1 MEKKLVYH
9 HNLIGHEIN
18 ESLRYFRDDVFDR
31 EIYCRK
37 KHQVCEPS
45 EADCLNCTFFA
56 GLEQG
61 HGHECAWEDVT
72 EEEHVIEHADRYKEY
87 ERVDRLMKLG
97 VLENADD
104 SLIAKVKS
112 VSYDE
117 KKWIYEQSEDRMSR
131 FILGTRGERTLICCG
146 VNPSFAS
153 PEDLDPTMKNVESF
167 AKANGYDSYL
177 MINLY
182 PMRATNPKDM
192 HKVKDDAIIRK
203 NIDNIKKALSSGNC
217 DIWAA
222 WGTLIKTRSYLK
234 DCLQQIVEVADTY
247 NCEWYT
253 IGKKS
258 KDGHPH
264 HPLYLSKQ
272 SKMEKFDVQEYLKSL
287 N

>member
-18 ESLRYFRDDVFDR
+18 ESLQHYKEDVFDR

-37 KHQVCEPS
+37 KHQVLEPTKV
-45 EADCLNCTFFA
+45 DCLKCPYFA

-72 EEEHVIEHADRYKEY
+72 EEEHVVEHMDRYKEY
-87 ERVDRLMKLG
+87 ERVDRLMKQGLI
-97 VLENADD
+97 EKTDA

-117 KKWIYEQSEDRMSR
+117 GKWIYEQSEDMANR
-131 FILGTRGERTLICCG
+131 FLLGTHGERTLICCG

-153 PEDLDPTMKNVESF
+153 PEDLDPTMRNVEMF
-167 AKANGYDSYL
+167 AKANGYDSYV

-192 HKVKDDAIIRK
+192 HKEKDEAIIRQ
-203 NIDNIKKALSSGNC
+203 NLHNIKKVLSSGNC

-222 WGTLIKTRSYLK
+222 WGTLIETRIYLK
-234 DCLQQIVEVADTY
+234 GCLQQIVEVASTY

-258 KDGHPH
+258 KKGHPH
-264 HPLYLSKQ
+264 HPLYLNKQ
-272 SKMEKFDVQEYLKSL
+272 SKMEKFDVQEYLKLL

>member
-1 MEKKLVYH
+1 MKKKLVYH
-9 HNLIGHEIN
+9 HNFIGHEIN
-18 ESLRYFRDDVFDR
+18 ESLQYFKDDVFDR

-37 KHQVCEPS
+37 KHRVFEPLES
-45 EADCLNCTFFA
+45 DCLNCTFFA

-61 HGHECAWEDVT
+61 YGHECAWEDIA
-72 EEEHVIEHADRYKEY
+72 EEEHVVNHTDRYKEF
-87 ERVDRLMKLG
+87 ERVDKLMKQGILPQM
-97 VLENADD
+97 EY

-112 VSYDE
+112 IAYDKE
-117 KKWIYEQSEDRMSR
+117 HWIYEQSEDGANR
-131 FILGTRGERTLICCG
+131 FLLGTQGSRTLVCCG

-153 PEDLDPTMKNVESF
+153 PENLDPTMRNVAAF
-167 AKANGYDSYL
+167 AIANGYDSYL

-192 HKVKDDAIIRK
+192 HKVKDEKIVK
-203 NIDNIKKALSSGNC
+203 ENLENIKTILSAGNC
-217 DIWAA
+217 DVWAA
-222 WGTLIKTRSYLK
+222 WGTLIKTRGYLK

>member
-18 ESLRYFRDDVFDR
+18 ESLQHYKDDVTDR
-31 EIYCRK
+31 EVYCRK
-37 KHQVCEPS
+37 KHQILEPL
-45 EADCLNCTFFA
+45 EQDCLRCPYFA

-61 HGHECAWEDVT
+61 HGHECAWKDIT
-72 EEEHVIEHADRYKEY
+72 GEEHVVDHVDRYKEY
-87 ERVDRLMKLG
+87 ERVDRLMKQG
-97 VLENADD
+97 ILEKTEAG
-104 SLIAKVKS
+104 LIAKVKS

-117 KKWIYEQSEDRMSR
+117 ETWIYEQSEDMMSR
-131 FILGTRGERTLICCG
+131 FLLGTRGKHTLICCG

-153 PEDLDPTMKNVESF
+153 PEDLDPTVRNVVSF

-192 HKVKDDAIIRK
+192 HRIKDEVIIRK
-203 NIDNIKKALSSGNC
+203 NLDAIESILSVGNC

-234 DCLQQIVEVADTY
+234 DCLQQIVEVANTY

-258 KDGHPH
+258 KEGHPH

-272 SKMEKFDVQEYLKSL
+272 SKMEKFDVQEYLKML
-287 N
+287 K

>member
-18 ESLRYFRDDVFDR
+18 ESLRYFKDDVFDR

-61 HGHECAWEDVT
+61 HGHECAWEDIA
-72 EEEHVIEHADRYKEY
+72 EEEHVVEHADRYTEY
-87 ERVDRLMKLG
+87 ERVDRLMKQRI
-97 VLENADD
+97 LEKADG
-104 SLIAKVKS
+104 SLIAKVKAL
-112 VSYDE
+112 SYDE
-117 KKWIYEQSEDRMSR
+117 RKWIYEQSEDRMSR

-153 PEDLDPTMKNVESF
+153 PDNLDPTMKNVESF

-203 NIDNIKKALSSGNC
+203 NIDNIKNALSSGNC